1 METILQQFIFGI
13 TLGATYAL
21 VALGFSMQFRAMSL
35 LNFAHGESFMLG
47 AFIGLLCHVFLKL
60 PLFLS
65 WIITMGVCGIA
76 GVIIEF
82 LAIRPLYNAP
92 PLNLF
97 ISTIGLSMI
106 LRQVAN
112 ILTGA
117 IAYKFPPTTSE
128 TPIKFGQISIIPE
141 QIWVLGMA
149 VLLMFGFEQYLK
161 KTRMGKAMRAVAQ
174 APDTASLM
182 GISVLRMKSLVFALS
197 TMLGGAAGILF
208 APLVF
213 VTYDM
218 GLWMGIKGFIC
229 AIVGG
234 IGSIPGAILG
244 GFILGLIE
252 QVNSSYVSSSYKDVI
267 SFCILI
273 LVITVRPKGL
283 LIRAGKEKV

>member
-1 METILQQFIFGI
+1 METIIQQFIFGI

-21 VALGFSMQFRAMSL
+21 VALGFSMQFRAMNL

-65 WIITMGVCGIA
+65 WIITMGVCGVA

-106 LRQVAN
+106 LRQAAN

-128 TPIKFGQISIIPE
+128 TPVKFGQISIVPE

-174 APDTASLM
+174 APNTASLM
-182 GISVLRMKSLVFALS
+182 GINVLRMKSLVFALS

-208 APLVF
+208 APLYLLHMIWVYGWGLKDLF
-213 VTYDM
+213 VQSLEESEAFRGQFWV
-218 GLWMGIKGFIC
+218 GL
-229 AIVGG
+229 
-234 IGSIPGAILG
+234 SSDSLNS
-244 GFILGLIE
+244 LIAAT
-252 QVNSSYVSSSYKDVI
+252 
-267 SFCILI
+267 F
-273 LVITVRPKGL
+273 L
-283 LIRAGKEKV
+283 LLTRM